1 MARADWRTGKVHM
14 THWSGRTASASFGR
28 ITSSIEKEVPEGP
41 DFVAIQRSK
50 EFTELRSGVRR
61 FVFPV
66 TLLFFGWYLGFVVL
80 AAYFGEFMSHRL
92 VGFIN
97 VGLVLGVL
105 QFVSTLLITLWY
117 RRFAKRRIDPKVAA
131 LREAHS

>member
-1 MARADWRTGKVHM
+1 M
-14 THWSGRTASASFGR
+14 THWSGRTTSASFGR
-28 ITSSIEKEVPEGP
+28 IDSATEKEEPEGP
-41 DFVAIQRSK
+41 DFVRIQRSD
-50 EFTELRSGVRR
+50 EFVRLRSGLRR

-80 AAYFGEFMSHRL
+80 AAYFTEVMSHRL
-92 VGFIN
+92 VGAIN

-117 RRFAKRRIDPKVAA
+117 RSHARRRIDPQVAA
-131 LREAHS
+131 LRKAHS